1 MSSLERANSSNKLP
15 AKGFDSDLWEELA
28 EWSAEAFRAAL
39 VAKASQGVKFK
50 FYVLR
55 GHQNACARLA
65 MLLHQSLDAVAL
77 PNGI

>member
-15 AKGFDSDLWEELA
+15 AKGFDSDVWEELA

-55 GHQNACARLA
+55 GAPKRVCSPGNAIA
-65 MLLHQSLDAVAL
+65 SVA
-77 PNGI
+77 